1 MKFANVFLTDP
12 PNITSISF
20 NQTVAVGDVVV
31 LNCTADGN
39 PKPNIT
45 WTRLFDY
52 NIVNMPLDITGK
64 QNEGGYRC
72 TAHNGIGN
80 VVTSDVFI
88 AVQCKPIL
96 LIHNTV
102 LGIAQYFVTTEVSDY
117 IFRHHQLSINIEC

>member
-1 MKFANVFLTDP
+1 MKFAVFLTDP
-12 PNITSISF
+12 PKITSISF
-20 NQTVAVGDVVV
+20 NQMVAVGDVVV

-45 WTRLFDY
+45 WTRLSNH

-88 AVQCKPIL
+88 AVQCKSVVS
-96 LIHNTV
+96 IHNTV
-102 LGIAQYFVTTEVSDY
+102 LSIVQYFVNAVVSDD
-117 IFRHHQLSINIEC
+117 IFRHPQPSINIEC